1 MIGDGDKLIVFNEK
15 KKKNE
20 ADVSVIQRKLSK
32 IRPEWWAEARACRP

>member
-1 MIGDGDKLIVFNEK
+1 MIGDGDKLIVFNE